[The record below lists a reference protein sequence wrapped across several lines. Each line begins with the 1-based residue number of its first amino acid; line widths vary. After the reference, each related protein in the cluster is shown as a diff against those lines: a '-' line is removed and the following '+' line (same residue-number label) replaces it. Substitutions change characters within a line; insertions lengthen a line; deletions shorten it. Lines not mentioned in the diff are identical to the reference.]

1 MIYKCIIVDSNGL
14 SAMYLRRVFVTILVA
29 LLATTMSVGAANA
42 QSKSGKPGVKDDYW
56 QYDPMPPKRW
66 GSEPMGPMFRS
77 RILRQRTFMK
87 GEYPAAYK
95 GLKNPLPKNDT
106 NVALGRGLYQLHCET
121 CHGAKGL
128 GAGESAKGLAPS
140 PALLAFMIKLPE
152 SVDPYL
158 MWTIADGGRP
168 FGTEMPAF
176 KARLTADQIWQIL
189 IYMRSG
195 FPD

>member
-1 MIYKCIIVDSNGL
+1 MPSVK
-14 SAMYLRRVFVTILVA
+14 YLHRVFAAVLA
-29 LLATTMSVGAANA
+29 AFLATAMSVGAANA
-42 QSKSGKPGVKDDYW
+42 QSKSGKPGAKDDYW
-56 QYDPMPPKRW
+56 RDNTMPPKRW
-66 GSEPMGPMFRS
+66 GGEPMGPMFRS

-87 GEYPAAYK
+87 GEYPARYK
-95 GLKNPLPKNDT
+95 GLRNPLPKTARNI
-106 NVALGRGLYQLHCET
+106 ALGRALYQLHCET

-176 KARLTADQIWQIL
+176 GNRLSANQIWRIL